1 MLLLTCAFLVYAC
14 FDVRSILQVP
24 SIFNQTYSNSALDL
38 LLGTLVIWYLQSG
51 GIHIPEPSKFQ
62 ISTLQGPGRKRLVKN
77 LK

>member
-24 SIFNQTYSNSALDL
+24 SIFSHSALDL

-62 ISTLQGPGRKRLVKN
+62 ISTLQGPGRKTLVKN